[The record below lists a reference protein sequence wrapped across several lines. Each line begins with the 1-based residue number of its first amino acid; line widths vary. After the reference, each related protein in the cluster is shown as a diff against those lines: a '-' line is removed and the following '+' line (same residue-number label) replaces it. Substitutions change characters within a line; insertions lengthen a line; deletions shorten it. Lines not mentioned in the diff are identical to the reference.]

1 MKIETLKSSKD
12 FKRLKNGKFHRSQSF
27 LLQAM
32 ENVDS
37 KIVRVGYT
45 VTKQNGNAVIRNRI
59 KRRLRSVAQVVF
71 NNVKN
76 KKWDYV
82 MIGKKNTLLI
92 SFDRL
97 KSELELA
104 INKIHK
110 D

>member
-12 FKRLKNGKFHRSQSF
+12 FKRLKNGKFHRSKSF

-71 NNVKN
+71 NNVEN

-82 MIGKKNTLLI
+82 MIGKKNTLI
-92 SFDRL
+92 TSFDSL

-104 INKIHK
+104 ISKIHK

>member
-1 MKIETLKSSKD
+1 
-12 FKRLKNGKFHRSQSF
+12 
-27 LLQAM
+27 M

-71 NNVKN
+71 NNVEN

-82 MIGKKNTLLI
+82 MIGKKNTLI
-92 SFDRL
+92 TSFDRL

-104 INKIHK
+104 INKIDK

>member
-59 KRRLRSVAQVVF
+59 KRRLRSVAQEVF

-76 KKWDYV
+76 IKIIKDARGWEKPSDHV
-82 MIGKKNTLLI
+82 PVVIEI
-92 SFDRL
+92 D
-97 KSELELA
+97 LE
-104 INKIHK
+104 

>member
-1 MKIETLKSSKD
+1 
-12 FKRLKNGKFHRSQSF
+12 
-27 LLQAM
+27 M

-37 KIVRVGYT
+37 KIIRVGYT

-71 NNVKN
+71 NNVEN

-82 MIGKKNTLLI
+82 MIGKKNTLI
-92 SFDRL
+92 TSFDRL

-104 INKIHK
+104 ISKIHK

>member
-59 KRRLRSVAQVVF
+59 KRRLKSVAHEVF
-71 NNVKN
+71 NSIESN
-76 KKWDYV
+76 KWDYV
-82 MIGKKNTLLI
+82 MIGKKNTLI
-92 SFDRL
+92 TSFSNL
-97 KSELELA
+97 KSELEFA
-104 INKIHK
+104 VNKINK

>member
-12 FKRLKNGKFHRSQSF
+12 FKRLKSGKFHRSQSF
-27 LLQAM
+27 ILQAM
-32 ENVDS
+32 ENADS
-37 KIVRVGYT
+37 KKVRVGYT

-71 NNVKN
+71 SNVEN

-82 MIGKKNTLLI
+82 MIGKKNTLII

-97 KSELELA
+97 KSELEFA

>member
-45 VTKQNGNAVIRNRI
+45 VTKQNGKAVIRNRI
-59 KRRLRSVAQVVF
+59 KRRLRSVAQEVF

-82 MIGKKNTLLI
+82 MIGKKNTLYL
-92 SFDRL
+92 L
-97 KSELELA
+97 
-104 INKIHK
+104 
-110 D
+110 

>member
-1 MKIETLKSSKD
+1 M
-12 FKRLKNGKFHRSQSF
+12 
-27 LLQAM
+27 
-32 ENVDS
+32 
-37 KIVRVGYT
+37 GYT

-59 KRRLRSVAQVVF
+59 KRRLRSVAQIVF

-82 MIGKKNTLLI
+82 MIGKKNTLII